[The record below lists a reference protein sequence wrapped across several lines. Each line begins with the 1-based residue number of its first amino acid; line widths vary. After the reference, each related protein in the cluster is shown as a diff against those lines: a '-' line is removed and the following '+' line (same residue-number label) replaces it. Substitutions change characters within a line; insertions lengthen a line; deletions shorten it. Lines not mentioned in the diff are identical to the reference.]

1 MLHNGA
7 VIKLRSAFRISLAGC
22 SLCTGRV
29 TATAKGVKVGSAAF
43 KLNAAGKVV
52 VRVKVSQAAQKLLR
66 KARRLRVTL
75 KLTVANGA
83 GGTGKAAGRVTLRR

>member
-1 MLHNGA
+1 
-7 VIKLRSAFRISLAGC
+7 
-22 SLCTGRV
+22 
-29 TATAKGVKVGSAAF
+29 
-43 KLNAAGKVV
+43 V